1 MAKAILF
8 DSVICIGCGACSA
21 GCKETH
27 HLPGEVNPPELD
39 GETFTIVRQFD
50 EIFVREFC
58 RHCLE
63 PACATACPVGALKKT
78 QEGPVLYDPNKCIGC
93 RYCFIAC
100 PYHIPRY
107 QWNLTH
113 PLVRKCDFCI
123 HLLEKGEEPACA
135 QICPTSATRF
145 GEREELLKIARARL
159 REKPEHYFPR
169 IFGEEEVGG
178 SSVLFIADRDLTE
191 LDLSIPKITEPLPKL
206 SAPAM
211 KSVPRT
217 AIGLGAIF
225 TGLWW
230 LFKRRKRVKDTEGE
244 SKTEQEFIK
253 AEAKLA
259 RSPSALLGYLLLAII
274 FLLGIY
280 ASWTRFSK
288 GLGVSTN
295 LSDAVPW
302 GIWIWFD
309 LSIIPLSAGGF
320 IFCALFFLL
329 GYQKIMPVVRAG
341 VLLAFTGYSLAM
353 LGLIYDL
360 GLPLHFWHPLI
371 YWNYHSPMFEVAWC
385 LALYLSVLMSEL
397 SIPITEGWNLKRLN
411 TFLHKFCVLLAILGA
426 TLSILHQSSLGT
438 VFLLA
443 PEKIHPLWYSS
454 WLPVLFLFS
463 SFPAGIGFLFL
474 LLSLTEKFG
483 IWKIPESIIKI
494 LGKML
499 LASLIIYFML
509 LLADFIHAQKWT
521 QLIGNFYIT
530 IWFFMEMILLVL
542 APMIFLSFQKIR
554 EAKTGLLAC
563 SVLVFLGLILNRLNV
578 TIIGFLMQ
586 SNAHYFPS
594 WQEIIIMLMLILVGA
609 FSFLLLSQKLPIL
622 QKAEK

>member
-1 MAKAILF
+1 LAKAILF
-8 DSVICIGCGACSA
+8 DSVLCIGCGACSA

-27 HLPGEVNPPELD
+27 NLPGEINPPELD
-39 GETFTIVRQFD
+39 GETFTIVKQFD

-58 RHCLE
+58 RHCLN
-63 PACATACPVGALKKT
+63 PACASACPVGALKKT

-123 HLLEKGEEPACA
+123 HLLEKKEEPACA
-135 QICPTSATRF
+135 QICPTGATSF
-145 GEREELLKIARARL
+145 GEREELLKIAQSRL

-178 SSVLFIADRDLTE
+178 SSVLFIANRDLTK

-206 SAPAM
+206 SEPAM
-211 KSVPRT
+211 KSVPPT

-230 LFKRRKRVKDTEGE
+230 LFKRRKKVSEE
-244 SKTEQEFIK
+244 QSQSQEFIK

-259 RSPSALLGYLLLAII
+259 RSPFALFGYVVLTII

-280 ASWTRFSK
+280 SSWVRFSK
-288 GLGVSTN
+288 GLGASTN

-302 GIWIWFD
+302 GLWVWFD

-329 GYQKIMPVVRAG
+329 GYQKIMSVVRVG
-341 VLLAFTGYSLAM
+341 VLLAFTGYSLAII
-353 LGLIYDL
+353 GLIYDL

-397 SIPITEGWNLKRLN
+397 SIPITEAWNLTRLN
-411 TFLHKFCVLLAILGA
+411 IFLHKFCVLLAILGA
-426 TLSILHQSSLGT
+426 TLSILHQSSLGS

-443 PEKIHPLWYSS
+443 PEKIHPLWYSAY
-454 WLPVLFLFS
+454 LPILFLFS
-463 SFPAGIGFLFL
+463 SFPAGIGALFLFL
-474 LLSLTEKFG
+474 SLAEKFSG
-483 IWKIPESIIKI
+483 WKIPEHIIKT

-499 LASLIIYFML
+499 LASLIIYL
-509 LLADFIHAQKWT
+509 SLYLADFVRTQKWT
-521 QLIGNFYIT
+521 ELSDSFYIT
-530 IWFFMEMILLVL
+530 IWFFIEFILFVL
-542 APMIFLSFQKIR
+542 APVIFLLFQKIR
-554 EAKTGLLAC
+554 ETKSGLLVC
-563 SVLVFLGLILNRLNV
+563 SLLVFLGLILNRLNV
-578 TIIGFLMQ
+578 TIIGFLLK
-586 SNAHYFPS
+586 SNAHYFPT
-594 WQEIIIMLMLILVGA
+594 WQEIIITLMLILLGLL
-609 FSFLLLSQKLPIL
+609 SFLRISPKLPIF
-622 QKAEK
+622 KKN